1 MVEYTRRAVLGAV
14 GAGLAM
20 STGAGIAGAQGG
32 YETDEGVRVVHL
44 SPDAP
49 AVDVYIDDE
58 VAFEGVE
65 PFATQSDYLSYDP
78 GEYTVSFVPAGGN
91 LEEAVLE
98 TDVYLESGEYTLA
111 ALGEVCSTSDRPLQ
125 ISQFEDDNSPT
136 GAGNARIR
144 AIHAS
149 PDAPAVDISIEGE
162 RAIEGLAFGEE
173 VYTEIPAGETIVGV
187 HKAGNDDPHARFR
200 IEPEAGSVYSGFG
213 VGYLEPEN
221 APEAAPDI
229 PFSLAIAEDAAPGER

>member
-14 GAGLAM
+14 GAGLTM
-20 STGAGIAGAQGG
+20 SAGAGVAGAQDE
-32 YETDEGVRVVHL
+32 YEADEGARVVHL

-58 VAFEGVE
+58 VAYEGVE
-65 PFATQSDYLSYDP
+65 PFATQSDYLSYEP
-78 GEYTVSFVPAGGN
+78 GEYTVSFVPTGGD

-98 TDVYLESGEYTLA
+98 TDVHLESGEYTLA
-111 ALGEVCSTSDRPLQ
+111 ALGEVCSTSGRSLQ
-125 ISQFEDDNSPT
+125 IRQFEDDNSPT

-149 PDAPAVDISIEGE
+149 PDAPAVDVSIEGE
-162 RAIEGLAFGEE
+162 RAIEGLEFGEGD
-173 VYTEIPAGETIVGV
+173 YTEIPAGETIVGIHEV
-187 HKAGNDDPHARFR
+187 GDDDPLARFR

-229 PFSLAIAEDAAPGER
+229 PFSLAIAEDAAPGEQ